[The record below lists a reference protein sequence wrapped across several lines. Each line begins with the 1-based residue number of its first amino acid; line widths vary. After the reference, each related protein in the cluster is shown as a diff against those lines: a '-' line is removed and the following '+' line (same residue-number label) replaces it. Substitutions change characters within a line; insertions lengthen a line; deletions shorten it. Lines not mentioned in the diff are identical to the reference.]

1 MSYLCRMSKVE
12 HGNREYHIL
21 KAEYE
26 VKFMRLLTMVAWFS
40 VVSVSLSAAEKDKV
54 WPDIPLGWTS

>member
-26 VKFMRLLTMVAWFS
+26 VQIYAIAYHGC
-40 VVSVSLSAAEKDKV
+40 VV
-54 WPDIPLGWTS
+54 